1 MIEKKYK
8 VTQRLKSRYLIVTA
22 RGFEPLTLRAEIW
35 YSIQLNYAAF
45 LVKYLY
51 FMIVHALLQ

>member
-22 RGFEPLTLRAEIW
+22 RGFEPLTLRAEILKDKIFRFVT
-35 YSIQLNYAAF
+35 SLKSSTF
-45 LVKYLY
+45 K
-51 FMIVHALLQ
+51 

>member
-22 RGFEPLTLRAEIW
+22 RGFEPLTLRAEIGHGKNFHFITSLK
-35 YSIQLNYAAF
+35 SI
-45 LVKYLY
+45 
-51 FMIVHALLQ
+51 I

>member
-22 RGFEPLTLRAEIW
+22 RGFEPLTLRAEIG
-35 YSIQLNYAAF
+35 
-45 LVKYLY
+45 KE
-51 FMIVHALLQ
+51 

>member
-22 RGFEPLTLRAEIW
+22 RGFEPLTLRAEIGKDKNFRFIT
-35 YSIQLNYAAF
+35 SLKSTN
-45 LVKYLY
+45 
-51 FMIVHALLQ
+51 

>member
-22 RGFEPLTLRAEIW
+22 RGFEPLTLRAEIGKDKIS
-35 YSIQLNYAAF
+35 YFVNSLKSIFFNE
-45 LVKYLY
+45 
-51 FMIVHALLQ
+51 